1 VQWMGRQAAVTLPEH
16 IDVSNAGSIGEE
28 LLSVINRGATV
39 LIADM
44 AATVSCDDAG
54 VDAVVR
60 AYQRAVAKGTQLRLV
75 VTAQT
80 VRGVLSLSGLS
91 RLVSIYP
98 SRETAIAAGA
108 PAADAATAAEQ
119 SHLAQELLDRIVRNL
134 FKAGLGLQAALDLPR
149 DVGRQRI
156 TEALQHLDDT
166 IQEIR
171 GYVFPTQGQG
181 AGLYPAP
188 PNGQLCPG
196 HAPPVRGRARR
207 RVGQDQ

>member
-60 AYQRAVAKGTQLRLV
+60 AHQRAVAKGTQLRLV

-80 VRGVLSLSGLS
+80 VPGCAQPQR
-91 RLVSIYP
+91 
-98 SRETAIAAGA
+98 T
-108 PAADAATAAEQ
+108 Q
-119 SHLAQELLDRIVRNL
+119 SP
-134 FKAGLGLQAALDLPR
+134 GLDLPLPGGGYR
-149 DVGRQRI
+149 
-156 TEALQHLDDT
+156 
-166 IQEIR
+166 R
-171 GYVFPTQGQG
+171 GTSSGCRY
-181 AGLYPAP
+181 
-188 PNGQLCPG
+188 
-196 HAPPVRGRARR
+196 RR
-207 RVGQDQ
+207 RAVPSRPGTA

>member
-1 VQWMGRQAAVTLPEH
+1 MQWMGRQAAVTLPEH
-16 IDVSNAGSIGEE
+16 IDASNAASIGEE

-44 AATVSCDDAG
+44 AATVSCDHAG
-54 VDAVVR
+54 VDAMVR
-60 AYQRAVAKGTQLRLV
+60 AHQRAVAKGTQLRLV
-75 VTAQT
+75 VTTQT
-80 VRGVLSLSGLS
+80 VRRVLSLSGLS

-98 SRETAIAAGA
+98 SREMAIAAGA

-134 FKAGLGLQAALDLPR
+134 FRAGLSLQAALDPPH
-149 DVGRQRI
+149 DVGRQRL

-171 GYVFPTQGQG
+171 DYVFPTHGQG

-188 PNGQLCPG
+188 PNG
-196 HAPPVRGRARR
+196 
-207 RVGQDQ
+207 DQ